1 MLAGPDRDLLFLAL
15 SFSSSPS
22 QPLHLRPYTMPGY
35 NTLGYYDPYDF
46 SDNSDS
52 DEEDH
57 MDQDVNMDI
66 QSNDGVESQRS
77 FRTRSSQPNS
87 SVHSAGPS
95 FKAMTEASHPS
106 SYTSYE
112 RTNQDSQSRSPSP
125 ASVISLTD
133 SLQTHIYRQEFGRGL
148 NNYCDVYRLPADDEE
163 WLRLGVCPSSSEP
176 DSSNPFTNCVHLM
189 QRNSTRCSSKSW
201 APSTH
206 QT

>member
-1 MLAGPDRDLLFLAL
+1 MLVGPDRNLRLLAFSFLLVIPSTA
-15 SFSSSPS
+15 SPT
-22 QPLHLRPYTMPGY
+22 YTMPGY

-52 DEEDH
+52 DEEDY
-57 MDQDVNMDI
+57 MDQDVNMDVL
-66 QSNDGVESQRS
+66 SNDGDESQRS

-112 RTNQDSQSRSPSP
+112 RTNQDSQSRSASP

-163 WLRLGVCPSSSEP
+163 WHRLGMCFSDSLP
-176 DSSNPFTNCVHLM
+176 D
-189 QRNSTRCSSKSW
+189 
-201 APSTH
+201 
-206 QT
+206 